1 MKNISIKIVVLLT
14 GLIIGVNAIGA
25 SDLPDCPSGAIYF
38 KKNCFGTYTYA
49 RGGKY
54 VGEFQDGAR
63 NGQGTHTYANGKKY
77 VGGYKDGKKNGQGTT
92 TYANGSVKEGIWKD
106 GNFLGTVAEAERAEK
121 TREQEAQ
128 VKREKEDKFDR
139 IYSACLL
146 DKAANVDMA
155 VSSLEKALKV
165 TCTYIAKDPS
175 FLESLR
181 YY

>member
-63 NGQGTHTYANGKKY
+63 
-77 VGGYKDGKKNGQGTT
+77 NGQGTT

-165 TCTYIAKDPS
+165 TCTSIAKDPS

-181 YY
+181 YN

>member
-14 GLIIGVNAIGA
+14 GLIIGVNAVGA

-63 NGQGTHTYANGKKY
+63 
-77 VGGYKDGKKNGQGTT
+77 NGQGTT

-155 VSSLEKALKV
+155 VSSLEKDLKV
-165 TCTYIAKDPS
+165 TCTSIAKDPS

-181 YY
+181 YN

>member
-14 GLIIGVNAIGA
+14 GLIIGVNAVGA

-63 NGQGTHTYANGKKY
+63 
-77 VGGYKDGKKNGQGTT
+77 NGQGTT

-165 TCTYIAKDPS
+165 TCTSIAKDPS

-181 YY
+181 YN